1 MVHKPAAWV
10 WGDCPTQATQSRI
23 SRGDMTC
30 QSVAGLTD
38 THDAWAL
45 PGYTSADEMPVIWIQ
60 NWMWLDSKLIAL
72 QSSQSLLRPVLGS
85 HFPVPLRSKW
95 WLGGSHPSPQP
106 WAPPL
111 PDPLP
116 SWFRL
121 CRQCKHAQLFGPG
134 RTLRRISTV

>member
-1 MVHKPAAWV
+1 
-10 WGDCPTQATQSRI
+10 
-23 SRGDMTC
+23 MTC

-85 HFPVPLRSKW
+85 HFPVPLRSK
-95 WLGGSHPSPQP
+95 
-106 WAPPL
+106 
-111 PDPLP
+111 
-116 SWFRL
+116 
-121 CRQCKHAQLFGPG
+121 
-134 RTLRRISTV
+134 

>member
-1 MVHKPAAWV
+1 
-10 WGDCPTQATQSRI
+10 
-23 SRGDMTC
+23 MTC

-106 WAPPL
+106 WARLSLTLCL
-111 PDPLP
+111 PGLGSADSVNMHSFSDLGG
-116 SWFRL
+116 
-121 CRQCKHAQLFGPG
+121 H
-134 RTLRRISTV
+134 